1 MDSDNSMIAEKKKY
15 GVKGQRLRQD
25 RFKKGTMNKNI

>member
-1 MDSDNSMIAEKKKY
+1 MDSDNSMIAEKKEY
-15 GVKGQRLRQD
+15 GGKSQGFRQD